1 MRTRAIEI
9 PFPDEDE
16 KIVADPE
23 VTLVD
28 SPTMVGIPVQVIR
41 EGTRDLDMT
50 LRNPAESR
58 FFIRAGFEAGA
69 DTDVIANSI
78 AACVDPSGHVDWV
91 IGPTWLALQCR
102 WHVVVNLSDPAVP
115 PERRVAAWR
124 PIKER

>member
-1 MRTRAIEI
+1 MRTRNVMVPIIHDDETI
-9 PFPDEDE
+9 VVDED
-16 KIVADPE
+16 P
-23 VTLVD
+23 TQVD
-28 SPTMVGIPVQVIR
+28 SATMVGIPVQVGR

-69 DTDVIANSI
+69 DTDIIADSI
-78 AACVDPSGHVDWV
+78 AKCVDPSGHVDWV
-91 IGPTWLALQCR
+91 IGPAWLARDCN

-124 PIKER
+124 PIRER